1 MSVGVADRLGRI
13 ELRGDPSSL
22 GVPRAVRDKLAALMT
37 GCVQRDLERFFIDL
51 LGGEAT
57 CSEGFVMC
65 FLKVPLACLGSRAA
79 AVQPSGCCKV
89 SLVPKYLTKDTF
101 QSIFPNPGHMSCE
114 CDIRL

>member
-22 GVPRAVRDKLAALMT
+22 GVPRAVRDKLGALMT

-79 AVQPSGCCKV
+79 AVQPS
-89 SLVPKYLTKDTF
+89 SLGNSQKNVYKTF
-101 QSIFPNPGHMSCE
+101 GTSGRPTQ
-114 CDIRL
+114 